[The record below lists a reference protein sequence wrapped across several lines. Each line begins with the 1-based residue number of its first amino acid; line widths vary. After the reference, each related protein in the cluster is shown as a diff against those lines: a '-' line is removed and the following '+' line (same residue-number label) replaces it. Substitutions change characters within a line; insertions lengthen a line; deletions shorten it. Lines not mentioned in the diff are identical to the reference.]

1 MACAP
6 SANNEYLRHSH
17 THSQSFAASRRPNTD
32 ASSNPHTAPSTP
44 RAPPPPSPPSNPRFP
59 AAPHT
64 DAAASVSSPSLPF
77 AFLRDCSAFGCF
89 NSLYI
94 IRRAVIL
101 QPPAPHIARLA
112 LLDAHN
118 YIAVPRPRMIPVK
131 LARHRRAIGVRM
143 IPADQIIF
151 FSRAACS
158 AIRTSSGVTSN
169 RFRGE
174 SFLLF
179 SSGIKSTTSRA
190 APAPS
195 RSRPSIAP
203 QHSYGYVSS
212 PCASMRR
219 TNSFGT
225 FNAAFSSPLTAALL
239 IPHSRTARSGIFRP
253 SPAESSQSPRARRAA
268 RASQLPGRPTRPRRR
283 SRRPESLP
291 REPAASQRNK
301 HLLSSPPCLHPPAT
315 RRRSS
320 AQSTWPCAS

>member
-143 IPADQIIF
+143 IPADQINLLLACGLLRHPHVVRRHLKPVPRRIVPSVLERHQINHF
-151 FSRAACS
+151 TRRAGAFPLAPQYRATAFIRVRLFAVRLDAPHQLLRNLQRRLQLAFNCRIAHSSLQNRSLRYFSPE
-158 AIRTSSGVTSN
+158 SGRIVTITARSPRGT
-169 RFRGE
+169 RFA
-174 SFLLF
+174 
-179 SSGIKSTTSRA
+179 TSRQAHTA
-190 APAPS
+190 APALTPTRIPS
-195 RSRPSIAP
+195 S
-203 QHSYGYVSS
+203 
-212 PCASMRR
+212 
-219 TNSFGT
+219 
-225 FNAAFSSPLTAALL
+225 
-239 IPHSRTARSGIFRP
+239 
-253 SPAESSQSPRARRAA
+253 
-268 RASQLPGRPTRPRRR
+268 RASRF
-283 SRRPESLP
+283 
-291 REPAASQRNK
+291 
-301 HLLSSPPCLHPPAT
+301 AT
-315 RRRSS
+315 
-320 AQSTWPCAS
+320 Q